1 MVKVIDASVAIKW
14 FVEEDGRE
22 AALEILSQVIDK
34 PEEFCVPELFYF
46 ELAHV
51 LNRVLGKLNDS
62 QKHLYESI
70 LHLGIQRFRMNPELH
85 LSICEFQA
93 IGLSGY
99 DAAYVA
105 VAKQISGTWLTFD
118 AKAHKIIKSFGLS
131 YCLQS

>member
-1 MVKVIDASVAIKW
+1 MAEIIDASVAIKW

-22 AALEILSQVIDK
+22 KSLEILSRVIDK
-34 PEEFCVPELFYF
+34 PENFCVPELFYF

-51 LNRVLGKLNDS
+51 LNRVLGQLSDS

-70 LHLGIQRFRMNPELH
+70 LHLGMHRFPMSPELH

-93 IGLSGY
+93 MGLSGY

-105 VAKQISGTWLTFD
+105 VAKQVSGTWLTFD
-118 AKAHKIIKSFGLS
+118 AKAHKIIQSLGLS
-131 YCLQS
+131 QII